1 MSGAYTRS
9 FQKQSVREIDSN
21 ALNWSQLYGCPN
33 KPPEN
38 WDTPDKPAVRSVTG
52 ADDSGGKMWADLSVP
67 VDEHT
72 CIVVRLV
79 NVDWTDLLK
88 MLDLYGQE
96 HGGTQTRFWL
106 SSIKRAV
113 LRLVRTNTDEAQPVA
128 V

>member
-1 MSGAYTRS
+1 
-9 FQKQSVREIDSN
+9 
-21 ALNWSQLYGCPN
+21 
-33 KPPEN
+33 
-38 WDTPDKPAVRSVTG
+38 
-52 ADDSGGKMWADLSVP
+52 MWADLSVP